1 MTSTDKFE
9 SLNNLVGG
17 TSNLLELKL
26 GIKNPHKKSSTT
38 SLQSFYSQSVSM
50 NEQPLSPSKINM
62 STNLKTIDELNQNV
76 TFNHQ
81 NDDLQLIDVTK
92 DRKELEAE
100 FDQAFKRMNRVKDNY
115 STHKKFMD
123 IVKSKSMKAL
133 NRKSS
138 ATSLQHNDATI
149 DARGSM
155 PPDHKSTYGTT
166 PRAKSVSKEPGI
178 RDNLKQSSSSGLT
191 SSTSSVFSSLSRR
204 IAKIRFSSSSQ
215 PPPPIK
221 PPVPD
226 QQEYDNL
233 SENSATGLKPMQ
245 KSKSQII
252 PQVQVNDVI
261 TESGLESGDEE
272 NKKSGKSIR
281 DRALSPSKFLK
292 SLRPRSPFGRSSRSS
307 KSSTPTTTT
316 TMMVPGGKSFTI
328 TNNSQSFDSPDVTSR
343 TKILQND
350 SYQSESFNSQGSD
363 TSLVNTNNR
372 YVRATSSN
380 GPSLL
385 NVANLLS
392 GSSSDKLRSLSCE
405 FIDDGSSP
413 KLYSASNM
421 FKNKLNETLD
431 EYDESVDNNSNVTGS
446 SYTNIKKESTP
457 QQQSPA
463 LNTKTSGSN
472 SVTSST
478 KKLNLVGITNPSGLS
493 RVEQLKKNFLENTSN
508 GSTTEIVKSVK
519 FKDPPEK
526 SNDSQ
531 NTNSI
536 ERPPKHPAQT
546 TNNTTTSTTNSSG
559 SSSITNLTSTFNFR
573 SKFSS
578 SKAKTIDLPEQSST
592 STNKYD
598 SSNNSQI
605 KSSTSIT
612 NNITNSSTNNYT
624 SNSYL
629 SPTLNKPLQ
638 SILRRSETPPSSKI
652 NLRQQNSIES
662 NESNQRETSIE
673 KMLRSTSTSRPL
685 MFNN

>member
-1 MTSTDKFE
+1 
-9 SLNNLVGG
+9 
-17 TSNLLELKL
+17 
-26 GIKNPHKKSSTT
+26 
-38 SLQSFYSQSVSM
+38 M
-50 NEQPLSPSKINM
+50 NEQPLSPSKINIT
-62 STNLKTIDELNQNV
+62 TNLKTIDELNQNV

-92 DRKELEAE
+92 DRRELEAE

-138 ATSLQHNDATI
+138 ATSLQNNDAAII
-149 DARGSM
+149 DPRGSM

-178 RDNLKQSSSSGLT
+178 RDNLKQSSTSGLT

-233 SENSATGLKPMQ
+233 SENSATGLKPIQ

-252 PQVQVNDVI
+252 PQVQVNDI
-261 TESGLESGDEE
+261 LTETGLESGDEDG
-272 NKKSGKSIR
+272 KKSGKSIR
-281 DRALSPSKFLK
+281 DRALSPSKFLR

-328 TNNSQSFDSPDVTSR
+328 TNNSQSFDLPDVTTSR

-372 YVRATSSN
+372 YVRATASN

-385 NVANLLS
+385 NVTNLLS
-392 GSSSDKLRSLSCE
+392 GNSNDKLRSLSCE

-413 KLYSASNM
+413 KLYSSSSM

-431 EYDESVDNNSNVTGS
+431 EYDETADNNSNVTGS
-446 SYTNIKKESTP
+446 SYTNIKKETTP
-457 QQQSPA
+457 QQHSPA
-463 LNTKTSGSN
+463 SNSKASGTN
-472 SVTSST
+472 SVTSSN
-478 KKLNLVGITNPSGLS
+478 KKLNIVGINNPGGLS
-493 RVEQLKKNFLENTSN
+493 RVEQLKKNFLDNSTG

-526 SNDSQ
+526 SSTDS
-531 NTNSI
+531 SGGV

-546 TNNTTTSTTNSSG
+546 TTTTTTTSSST
-559 SSSITNLTSTFNFR
+559 SSSITNLTSFNFR
-573 SKFSS
+573 SKF

-592 STNKYD
+592 SITNKSD
-598 SSNNSQI
+598 SSTNNSQI
-605 KSSTSIT
+605 KSSSSVT
-612 NNITNSSTNNYT
+612 NNITNSSTQSTYSSNN
-624 SNSYL
+624 YL

>member
-1 MTSTDKFE
+1 LTSSDKFE

-26 GIKNPHKKSSTT
+26 GVKNPHKKSSTT
-38 SLQSFYSQSVSM
+38 SLQSFYSNSVTM
-50 NEQPLSPSKINM
+50 NEQTLSPSKINM
-62 STNLKTIDELNQNV
+62 STNLKTIDELNQNI

-138 ATSLQHNDATI
+138 ATSLQNNDATI
-149 DARGSM
+149 PDPRGSM
-155 PPDHKSTYGTT
+155 PPDQKSTYGTT

-178 RDNLKQSSSSGLT
+178 RDNLKQSNTSGLT

-226 QQEYDNL
+226 QQDYDNL
-233 SENSATGLKPMQ
+233 SENSATGLKPIQ

-261 TESGLESGDEE
+261 TETGLESGDEDT
-272 NKKSGKSIR
+272 KKSGKSIR
-281 DRALSPSKFLK
+281 DRALSPSKFLR
-292 SLRPRSPFGRSSRSS
+292 SLRPRSPFGRTSRSS

-316 TMMVPGGKSFTI
+316 TMVPGGKSFTI
-328 TNNSQSFDSPDVTSR
+328 TNNSQSFDLPDVTSSR

-363 TSLVNTNNR
+363 TSLINTNSR
-372 YVRATSSN
+372 YIRSTASN

-385 NVANLLS
+385 NVTNLLS
-392 GSSSDKLRSLSCE
+392 NNSSDKLRSLSCE
-405 FIDDGSSP
+405 FIDDNSSS
-413 KLYSASNM
+413 KLYSSSNM

-431 EYDESVDNNSNVTGS
+431 EYDETTDNNSNVTGS
-446 SYTNIKKESTP
+446 SYSNIKKESTP

-463 LNTKTSGSN
+463 TKTYGGN
-472 SVTSST
+472 SMTSSN
-478 KKLNLVGITNPSGLS
+478 KKLNIVGVNNPGGLS
-493 RVEQLKKNFLENTSN
+493 RVEQLKKNFLDNSSS

-526 SNDSQ
+526 SADSS

-546 TNNTTTSTTNSSG
+546 TTTNATG
-559 SSSITNLTSTFNFR
+559 SSTSITNLSSTFNFR

-578 SKAKTIDLPEQSST
+578 SKAKTIDLPEQT
-592 STNKYD
+592 STTTSNKSD
-598 SSNNSQI
+598 SSANNSQI
-605 KSSTSIT
+605 KSSSSVT
-612 NNITNSSTNNYT
+612 NNITSSLTTGSNYASNN
-624 SNSYL
+624 YL

-638 SILRRSETPPSSKI
+638 SILRRSETPPSSKV